1 MTNYKFCIWMNGRL
15 LKECTSS
22 YEDVCSLVRLTKS
35 GNFLAA
41 THYSESP
48 RGEMIPLTKDAV
60 LKWQK
65 VTNSCVGFL
74 SICLWAYL
82 TKPCTNAKDE
92 YESLRHFVMQVTP
105 DKISGMT
112 LNTVIRGRARK
123 LLGDEPNDRTKVQ
136 IYDMLYE
143 ALKISFDNRENVP
156 KSNADGTHRRFFN
169 AVNYIHTYAVFTSE
183 KSQVFSEEAAKRSL
197 IEKTKALSEEVS
209 KEFGVKE
216 KRYRKM

>member
-1 MTNYKFCIWMNGRL
+1 MTNYKFCIWMNERK

-22 YEDVCSLVRLTKS
+22 YEDVCSLVRLTKG

-41 THYSESP
+41 THYSESSY
-48 RGEMIPLTKDAV
+48 GEKIPLTKETV

-82 TKPCTNAKDE
+82 RKPRTNTKDK
-92 YESLRHFVMQVTP
+92 YEALRHFVMQVTP

-112 LNTVIRGRARK
+112 LNTVIRGRARE
-123 LLGDEPNDRTKVQ
+123 LLGAEPNDRSKVQ
-136 IYDMLYE
+136 LYDMLYE

-169 AVNYIHTYAVFTSE
+169 AVNHIHIHAIFNSE
-183 KSQVFSEEAAKRSL
+183 KSQEFSEEAAKRSL

-216 KRYRKM
+216 KRYRKF